1 LLVELLMPLIYY
13 FYTTV
18 NQWVMEQL
26 FHKKQVDDSEESVNA
41 FEGEL

>member
-1 LLVELLMPLIYY
+1 MPLIYY

-26 FHKKQVDDSEESVNA
+26 FDKDTEDNSE
-41 FEGEL
+41 